1 MSTAGERIADCR
13 EDDPYRAFRHGANL
27 VREALSSLQ
36 DEHDLTDLEMI
47 TILNEHQR
55 TLLNAIERDR
65 IESAQEL
72 PDETPRDL
80 ESS

>member
-1 MSTAGERIADCR
+1 VTP
-13 EDDPYRAFRHGANL
+13 DDPYRSFRHGSNL
-27 VREALSSLQ
+27 VRESLSDLQ

-65 IESAQEL
+65 IESADPAAARE
-72 PDETPRDL
+72 PGAI
-80 ESS
+80 